1 MAFEEFTLKRRP
13 VMDTP
18 MVSILKQGTI
28 GLNGVCYEK
37 FFKKHKYVI
46 FLYDKENNTIAIR
59 LTNEASGNTYN
70 IRVSRGGRLA
80 NISAIA
86 FLKYYKI
93 PYKEGSKS
101 YTCSWN
107 SKENML
113 EIELGKK

>member
-1 MAFEEFTLKRRP
+1 MPFEEFTLKRRP

-18 MVSILKQGTI
+18 MVSILKQGII

-37 FFKKHKYVI
+37 FLKKHKYVI
-46 FLYDKENNTIAIR
+46 FLYDKESNTIAIKP
-59 LTNEASGNTYN
+59 TNEPSGNTYN

-93 PYKEGSKS
+93 PYKDGSKS
-101 YTCSWN
+101 YTCAWN
-107 SKENML
+107 TKENRL
-113 EIELGKK
+113 EIELNKK